1 MLPRWPCCWSSRSRP
16 TTSSLQSGRAVWI
29 PVCRLHSDV
38 TVSRAM
44 ELLWLTQ
51 RVQSQRDFK
60 DSIIKTVCS
69 VSSYKANCKE
79 YTDKVIM
86 DEGFSLPCYGTFH
99 RKLWWSRQ
107 GKDLSLLCPLFQMGC
122 CWICKCMVNR
132 NSMMQNITYNPFGQD
147 PFLPFFFSFFFL
159 FAFDCHNFH
168 HSYWCWSYRFP
179 LLRFTKKF
187 TSEVTLISSKVGS
200 LFVNS
205 QKCTLFSTCGNW
217 VFRRLCQQ
225 LCITGEYESGQIMQF
240 ICNSS
245 R

>member
-147 PFLPFFFSFFFL
+147 PFLPFFFFFWLPQLPPQLLVLILQVSFASVHKEIHLRSNSDFL
-159 FAFDCHNFH
+159 K
-168 HSYWCWSYRFP
+168 SRI
-179 LLRFTKKF
+179 
-187 TSEVTLISSKVGS
+187 VI
-200 LFVNS
+200 
-205 QKCTLFSTCGNW
+205 
-217 VFRRLCQQ
+217 CQQ
-225 LCITGEYESGQIMQF
+225 PKMHF
-240 ICNSS
+240 IFYLW
-245 R
+245 